1 MNNRELARKIIEE
14 VGGSENIEQYTHC
27 LTRLRLVLRNS
38 SKANKIA
45 IKDLDEVI
53 SVVEQGGQF
62 QVVLGNRVND
72 VFDEVKGLLGSVSEN
87 TEHTTEAEKKSLF
100 DQFTATISGIFTP
113 AIGAMAATGM
123 ID

>member
-27 LTRLRLVLRNS
+27 LTRLRLVLINS

-62 QVVLGNRVND
+62 QVVL
-72 VFDEVKGLLGSVSEN
+72 
-87 TEHTTEAEKKSLF
+87 
-100 DQFTATISGIFTP
+100 
-113 AIGAMAATGM
+113 
-123 ID
+123 